1 MNNETVN
8 NLINNYAT
16 ELGNL
21 HSNLVIERA
30 NNQALQTQ
38 LDKANQE
45 LKELKDKQDAD
56 KQDTDKQDTNKQDT
70 TKED

>member
-1 MNNETVN
+1 MNNEAMQNLVN
-8 NLINNYAT
+8 DYAS
-16 ELGNL
+16 ELGVL

-30 NNQALQTQ
+30 NNRTLQAQ

-45 LKELKDKQDAD
+45 LKELKDKQD
-56 KQDTDKQDTNKQDT
+56 T

>member
-45 LKELKDKQDAD
+45 LKELKDTQDAD
-56 KQDTDKQDTNKQDT
+56 KQDANKQDT

>member
-1 MNNETVN
+1 MDNEAIQNLVN
-8 NLINNYAT
+8 DYAI
-16 ELGNL
+16 ELGTL

-30 NNQALQTQ
+30 NNRSLQAQ

-45 LKELKDKQDAD
+45 LKELKDKQGAD
-56 KQDTDKQDTNKQDT
+56 KQDT